1 MTLIQ
6 LRLELVGKPSMR
18 RIKML
23 FPDPTEI
30 INKTE
35 TLYHLPFGSLSTST
49 RTGITAEAR
58 AIAMYVI
65 SELCPYSLCEIG
77 SYFDREHT
85 SVLKACQKIKQQI
98 GVQPRVTKAVG
109 LLLDINLYK

>member
-1 MTLIQ
+1 
-6 LRLELVGKPSMR
+6 
-18 RIKML
+18 ML

-35 TLYHLPFGSLSTST
+35 NMYHLPFGSLSTIT
-49 RTGITAEAR
+49 RTGIIAEAR
-58 AIAMYVI
+58 AVAMYAI
-65 SELCPYSLCEIG
+65 SELCPYSLAEIG

-98 GVQPRVTKAVG
+98 GVQPRVTEAVKI
-109 LLLDINLYK
+109 LIDSKIYN